1 MAKTDITAIN
11 AKTIS
16 VDGVPIPGSPT
27 PVGPFTTFDQIDADT
42 VLALGGVVLFGT
54 LPSGAIY
61 TNFDNLDVDSGVSV
75 AEIIRYG
82 VPSGGGGVPS
92 AAILNASGSY
102 VRNQSGGYVL
112 RSYT

>member
-16 VDGVPIPGSPT
+16 VDGVPIAGSPT
-27 PVGPFTTFDQIDADT
+27 PIGPFTTFDQIDADT

-54 LPSGAIY
+54 LPAGAIY
-61 TNFDNLDVDSGVSV
+61 TNFTNLDVDSGVSV

-82 VPSGGGGVPS
+82 VPSGGTVPARALTFS
-92 AAILNASGSY
+92 SGLPLQFSDLTYLELAA
-102 VRNQSGGYVL
+102 
-112 RSYT
+112 

>member
-27 PVGPFTTFDQIDADT
+27 PVGPFTTFDQIDADS
-42 VLALGGVVLFGT
+42 VLALNGVVLFGT
-54 LPSGAIY
+54 LPPGAIY
-61 TNFDNLDVDSGVSV
+61 TNFTNLDVDSGVSV

-82 VPSGGGGVPS
+82 VPSGGGGIPHNVVTFSGVPVTFNGQFVTYGV
-92 AAILNASGSY
+92 AA
-102 VRNQSGGYVL
+102 
-112 RSYT
+112 